1 MRIGEQIRRV
11 YEKHPYPSAEKSIL
25 RRALWP
31 LPPVE
36 WINAMWQPGRVSPDR
51 ILVAGCGTG
60 AEAFA
65 LRRRFS
71 RAEIVA
77 VDFSPRSIAIAR
89 DMQARVPK
97 MNDIRFL
104 AGDFTSPQFPK
115 SVGCDFTFI
124 SCHGV
129 LSYVPQPGRAL
140 RNFVRCLTPDGAL
153 YLGVNGSA
161 HYSGAWRRAL
171 PAFGFEM
178 ADFRDGRRL
187 RDILRLCDAVA
198 GQDVPPIGKLPASYL
213 ASDLFG
219 SLIHNLPLAEWIQLT
234 RHAGLHFL
242 GSFSAM
248 HQLRPAL
255 NNGSYR
261 LLIPRSR
268 AEVAEFLDVMAPSS
282 FHRLVF
288 SRTAPV
294 NPPWENPEALL
305 DWRPLLTPVYLGR
318 WPKGKGSSK
327 SLRNL
332 KIKSTATN
340 TLIELCV
347 PEWELEILRQSEGK
361 QTLRKILASCVPAIK
376 PQVLQQQLYLFYQL
390 AVINLLHFRSNSR
403 SRAA

>member
-1 MRIGEQIRRV
+1 MRIGEQIRRG

-25 RRALWP
+25 RRARWQLAP
-31 LPPVE
+31 ME
-36 WINAMWQPGRVSPDR
+36 WINAMWQWRRLSPDR

-71 RAEIVA
+71 CAEIVA

-89 DMQARVPK
+89 DMQKRIPK
-97 MNDIRFL
+97 MSNIRFL

-115 SVGCDFTFI
+115 SVGCNFMFI

-161 HYSGAWRRAL
+161 HFSGAWRMAL
-171 PAFGFEM
+171 PAFGFKM
-178 ADFRDGRRL
+178 TDFRDDRRL
-187 RDILRLCDAVA
+187 RDILRLCGVMAGRDVRPVA
-198 GQDVPPIGKLPASYL
+198 KLPASYL

-219 SLIHNLPLAEWIQLT
+219 SLIHNLPLAEWTQLT
-234 RHAGLHFL
+234 RQAGLHFL

-248 HQLRPAL
+248 RQLRPAL

-268 AEVAEFLDVMAPSS
+268 AEVSELLDVLAPSS

-288 SRTAPV
+288 SRTAVV
-294 NPPWENPEALL
+294 NPPWETPEALL
-305 DWRPLLTPVYLGR
+305 DWRPLLTPVYLDR
-318 WPKGKGSSK
+318 WPKGKGLSE
-327 SLRNL
+327 SLRHL

-361 QTLRKILASCVPAIK
+361 QTIRKILAPCVRAIK
-376 PQVLQQQLYLFYQL
+376 PQVLQQQLYLLYQL
-390 AVINLLHFRSNSR
+390 AVINLLRSPSNSR
-403 SRAA
+403 SLAA